1 MKLLLNERNLIIG
14 ISKDI
19 EYGVWGNVRDLSSW
33 KIGANEYAMDNNY
46 SLVDIGDTPIPTY
59 VTAGAYYYI
68 DGEFR
73 LADECPNE
81 YRDRIVELEDLL
93 IASDEAVVSLYEMQT
108 AQDEINM
115 AQDEAIIGL
124 YELMGGGV

>member
-1 MKLLLNERNLIIG
+1 MKILLDERNLVVAIG
-14 ISKDI
+14 NTI
-19 EYGVWGNVRDLSSW
+19 EYGVWGNVGDLSSW
-33 KIGANEYAMDNNY
+33 KITDSHYIMDGNY
-46 SLVDIGDTPIPTY
+46 RVEDIGDTEIPTY
-59 VTAGAYYYI
+59 VNAGEYYYI
-68 DGEFR
+68 DGEFI
-73 LADECPNE
+73 LKDECPNE
-81 YRDRIVELEDLL
+81 YKDRITLLEELL